1 VFNNMTF
8 GYVQPFSFTIASP
21 PAIRVASVQHGLTEI
36 TLNDGRIVRA
46 TLHVNDVKIS
56 AQKPGDVDVSYN
68 VVAEVVAIPLCQS
81 STCMRR
87 FSKAARRRHRD
98 QVSRLRR
105 PTQPSR
111 EAR

>member
-46 TLHVNDVKIS
+46 TLHVNDVKIN

-68 VVAEVVAIPLCQS
+68 VIAEVVAIPSVPILHVHETIQ
-81 STCMRR
+81 
-87 FSKAARRRHRD
+87 
-98 QVSRLRR
+98 
-105 PTQPSR
+105 
-111 EAR
+111 